1 MSPALERIKGVAQV
15 TVSGGVYTI
24 STGDDAFHADEA
36 LTVSAREIN
45 ILTSYEGLEGTSVS
59 VSGGTIYIVSS
70 DDGVSAAGGAD
81 GSGFGGFG
89 RGTPFGGNSG
99 SLIHISGGYLVV
111 RAGGDG
117 LDSNGNAIMSGGT
130 VIVSSTGQGDGA
142 LDYDGSFTLSGGI
155 LLAADSGA
163 YRRWLA
169 VFAVLAFGLFLLAK
183 WAFMGHSS
191 FYFTFAEQWWYPV
204 WVMAVGLA
212 LSLYWFRRHGQK
224 NGTISKWLVLAL
236 VVVLVFGVGTMAWNW
251 HVFDSSF
258 LDGYAE
264 VYPLVIPWQVI
275 LQREL
280 IINGGVVCA
289 LIALAGLIL
298 AKCYDR
304 RWLAL
309 YTLAVTVAAV
319 CGFIIFFCRSIDI
332 GYAIRSSA
340 QSYLFARLIPIG
352 AVGLIGT
359 GVALC

>member
-1 MSPALERIKGVAQV
+1 MNRSKAEKPLTKEQYLKKFSRAVRWRLPPQESEEAIADYRELIFQPERDEGKLLEELGEPVQA
-15 TVSGGVYTI
+15 
-24 STGDDAFHADEA
+24 AHL
-36 LTVSAREIN
+36 LTDVK
-45 ILTSYEGLEGTSVS
+45 T
-59 VSGGTIYIVSS
+59 
-70 DDGVSAAGGAD
+70 
-81 GSGFGGFG
+81 
-89 RGTPFGGNSG
+89 
-99 SLIHISGGYLVV
+99 
-111 RAGGDG
+111 
-117 LDSNGNAIMSGGT
+117 
-130 VIVSSTGQGDGA
+130 
-142 LDYDGSFTLSGGI
+142 
-155 LLAADSGA
+155 
-163 YRRWLA
+163 YRRWLK
-169 VFAVLAFGLFLLAK
+169 VFAVLAFGVFLLAK

-204 WVMAVGLA
+204 WVMAAGLV

-224 NGTISKWLVLAL
+224 NGTTSKWLVLAL